1 MILNSENGFEIKLM
15 GSDVGS
21 SRCRVFADARY
32 QEFTCK
38 CISLT
43 VADLDISVYT
53 GASVQW
59 SEGAWMGN

>member
-1 MILNSENGFEIKLM
+1 M